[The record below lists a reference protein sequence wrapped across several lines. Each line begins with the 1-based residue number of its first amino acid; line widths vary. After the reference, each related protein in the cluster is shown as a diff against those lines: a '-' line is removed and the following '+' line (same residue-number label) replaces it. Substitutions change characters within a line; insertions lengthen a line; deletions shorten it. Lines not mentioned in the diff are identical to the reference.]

1 MKDTEN
7 SPTDTHQDA
16 ENTEYLTKSRAK
28 TDPKHGCPPDKRDI
42 ETHIKNGLII
52 LDKPKGPTSHQV
64 AAWVRDIFKPQLE
77 KPGTSE
83 ASERIFSLKKAG
95 HSGTLDPGVTGVLPT
110 LLENA
115 TKIIPALVRGKK
127 EYICLMQLH
136 TDIPQKQITET
147 ARSFVGKIQQMPP
160 VKSAVKRQLRTR
172 EIYTLDILE
181 IDKRN
186 VLFKSEVE
194 AGTYIRTLC
203 TDFGKKLKTQA
214 HMQELRRTMAGSLPE
229 EQSHTLQDIK
239 DAYEFYKEEK
249 NEKFLR
255 DIIKPLE
262 TGVMHLQK
270 IIIKDSAISA
280 ICHGAPLRICGIAK
294 YTKDIKTN
302 DIIAIM
308 SLKGELVA
316 LAESTMNTT
325 EIQDKDK
332 GIAAK
337 ITRVIMPENTYP
349 RTW

>member
-181 IDKRN
+181 IDKRD

-325 EIQDKDK
+325 EIQEKDK

>member
-325 EIQDKDK
+325 EIQEKDK

>member
-1 MKDTEN
+1 MKDTQN
-7 SPTDTHQDA
+7 TPTDTHIDT

-64 AAWVRDIFKPQLE
+64 AAWVRDIF
-77 KPGTSE
+77 
-83 ASERIFSLKKAG
+83 SLKKAG

-110 LLENA
+110 LLENS

-147 ARSFVGKIQQMPP
+147 AKSFIGKIQQMPP

-325 EIQDKDK
+325 EIQEKDK